1 MRGWPFITSI
11 ALVEWLRRHRSPAA
25 DLQKQLDQQ
34 TRELTEARKQ
44 LAEAVEQQTAT
55 SDILVSL
62 SGSMTDTKPVFDAI
76 LRNLLRL
83 FGTSY
88 ATVQLL
94 RDDMLHMAALDGE
107 LGFEKFAAYYPQPL
121 NDRSVNGR
129 AILSKQVVQIAP
141 IVDNPTAP
149 PATSQFAR
157 EFGYNSIISAPMVRE
172 GKVIGA
178 IGTARRKPK
187 PFNDRQVGLIKAF
200 ANQAVIAIENTRLLN
215 ELRQRTDD
223 LSESLQQQTATAD
236 VLKVISRSTFDLQAV
251 FDTLVES
258 AARLCDATQATIW
271 RQDGEPYKLASN
283 YGYSRE
289 FEEFCRQIEF
299 FPDGHREPSRH
310 EPCWRARPFIFRI
323 FWPIRNSVAADI

>member
-1 MRGWPFITSI
+1 MRGWPVVTSI

-34 TRELTEARKQ
+34 SRELTEARKQ

-107 LGFEKFAAYYPQPL
+107 LGFEKLAAYYPLPL

-141 IVDNPTAP
+141 IVDNPTAHTRHC
-149 PATSQFAR
+149 AVCTR
-157 EFGYNSIISAPMVRE
+157 VR
-172 GKVIGA
+172 I
-178 IGTARRKPK
+178 
-187 PFNDRQVGLIKAF
+187 
-200 ANQAVIAIENTRLLN
+200 
-215 ELRQRTDD
+215 
-223 LSESLQQQTATAD
+223 
-236 VLKVISRSTFDLQAV
+236 
-251 FDTLVES
+251 
-258 AARLCDATQATIW
+258 
-271 RQDGEPYKLASN
+271 
-283 YGYSRE
+283 
-289 FEEFCRQIEF
+289 
-299 FPDGHREPSRH
+299 
-310 EPCWRARPFIFRI
+310 
-323 FWPIRNSVAADI
+323 